1 MPRSP
6 SLSAV
11 TFRRF
16 LLERLLWTIFV
27 LTGITVFMFTLTHIV
42 PADPARAAAGPE
54 ASSEHVENLRRQL
67 GLDRPLHEQY
77 LAYLEDLIRLDFG
90 TSYRTQRPVREDLA
104 RFFPA
109 TLELTLFVMIFYVI
123 ISVGLGIV
131 GAVNQGQP
139 VDYLV
144 RLLAAAGV
152 GLPAFWFGMLLQL
165 LFYQRL
171 QWLPAAGRIDPAI
184 LPPARITGLYVLDS
198 ILTLDWAAL
207 SSSAAHLVLPV
218 LAAVTARLGVGL
230 KLTRTAVLE
239 VLGQDFVRTARSKGL
254 SHTVVILRHVL
265 KNAAIPIVT
274 TLGIQFGALLGGTVI
289 VEVVFGWP
297 GIGRYA
303 VGAIDA
309 FDFPA
314 IMSVTVVIAVI
325 FLLINLVVDVLYT
338 WLDPRIKYT

>member
-1 MPRSP
+1 MLRQ
-6 SLSAV
+6 
-11 TFRRF
+11 F
-16 LLERLLWTIFV
+16 LLERLLWTLIV
-27 LTGITVFMFTLTHIV
+27 LLGITVFTFALTHVV

-54 ASSEHVENLRRQL
+54 ASTEHVENLRRLL
-67 GLDRPLHEQY
+67 GLDRPLHIQY
-77 LAYLEDLIRLDFG
+77 LSYMGDLVRLNFG
-90 TSYRTQRPVREDLA
+90 TSYRTQRSVREDLVI
-104 RFFPA
+104 FFPA
-109 TLELTLFVMIFYVI
+109 TLELALFVMAIYVVV
-123 ISVGLGIV
+123 SVSLGVI
-131 GAVNQGQP
+131 GAVYQGQA

-165 LFYQRL
+165 VFYQNL
-171 QWLPAAGRIDPAI
+171 QWLPATGRLDPVI
-184 LPPARITGLYVLDS
+184 IPPPRITGFYVVDS
-198 ILTLDWAAL
+198 AVTLDWPAL
-207 SSSAAHLVLPV
+207 TSSLAHLVLPV
-218 LAAVTARLGVGL
+218 LAAVMARLGVGL

-254 SHTVVILRHVL
+254 TRAVVIYRHVL
-265 KNAAIPIVT
+265 KNAAIPIIT

-314 IMSVTVVIAVI
+314 IMSVTVVIAMI
-325 FLLINLVVDVLYT
+325 FLVVNLLVDMLYV

>member
-1 MPRSP
+1 M
-6 SLSAV
+6 
-11 TFRRF
+11 FRQF
-16 LLERLLWTIFV
+16 LLERLIWMVVVLIGITIF
-27 LTGITVFMFTLTHIV
+27 TFALTHIV

-54 ASSEHVENLRRQL
+54 ASSEHVENLRKRL
-67 GLDRPLHEQY
+67 GLDRPLHIQY
-77 LAYLEDLIRLDFG
+77 VSYLHDLVKLNFG
-90 TSYRTQRPVREDLA
+90 TSYRSQQLVRDDLVK
-104 RFFPA
+104 FFPA
-109 TLELTLFVMIFYVI
+109 TLELALFVMVVYVI
-123 ISVGLGIV
+123 TSVSLGV
-131 GAVNQGQP
+131 LAAVHQGRP
-139 VDYLV
+139 TDYLI
-144 RLLAAAGV
+144 RLLAAAGI

-165 LFYQRL
+165 AFYQNL
-171 QWLPAAGRIDPAI
+171 QWFPAAGRLDPAI
-184 LPPARITGLYVLDS
+184 LPPLRITGLYVIDS
-198 ILTLDWAAL
+198 LVTMDGAAL
-207 SSSAAHLVLPV
+207 TSALSHLMLPV
-218 LAAVTARLGVGL
+218 VAATMARLGVGL

-254 SHTVVILRHVL
+254 TRAVVIYRHVL

-325 FLLINLVVDVLYT
+325 FLMVNLLVDMLYV